1 MITISDWTV
10 NVPFED
16 RKVGY
21 SGENRVSCIEI
32 ALLDGDYSSFSTY
45 TLEIAASMAYSNILE
60 LTKSDGSL
68 KVEILESFGLPEGT
82 IRCQVVGVNGEGAKK
97 KSNTFT
103 LKVIHS
109 INAASQY
116 PPVLPSEF
124 HQMEER
130 IYELNQHPPIPGES
144 GFWMLWN
151 TESDQYE
158 QSELPL
164 PEGGGAG
171 SDGGYYTPSVEQTDE
186 TTMRVSFTPSKDDMD
201 SVAPVDVTLPRGEK
215 GDTGDT
221 GPQGPKGDTGDTGPQ
236 GPAGKDGAQGP
247 AGEQGPQGPAGAD
260 GAQGPPGEQGLKG
273 DTGAQGPAGPKGD
286 TGEPGAQGPA
296 GEQGPAGPKGDTGEQ
311 GPAGPAGAD
320 GKTPVRGVDYYTEA
334 DKQEMVQAVI
344 AALPVYNG
352 EVQDG

>member
-45 TLEIAASMAYSNILE
+45 TLEIAASMACSNILE

-68 KVEILESFGLPEGT
+68 KVEILQSFGLPEGT

-171 SDGGYYTPSVEQTDE
+171 SDGG
-186 TTMRVSFTPSKDDMD
+186 
-201 SVAPVDVTLPRGEK
+201 
-215 GDTGDT
+215 
-221 GPQGPKGDTGDTGPQ
+221 
-236 GPAGKDGAQGP
+236 
-247 AGEQGPQGPAGAD
+247 
-260 GAQGPPGEQGLKG
+260 
-273 DTGAQGPAGPKGD
+273 
-286 TGEPGAQGPA
+286 
-296 GEQGPAGPKGDTGEQ
+296 
-311 GPAGPAGAD
+311 
-320 GKTPVRGVDYYTEA
+320 
-334 DKQEMVQAVI
+334 
-344 AALPVYNG
+344 
-352 EVQDG
+352 